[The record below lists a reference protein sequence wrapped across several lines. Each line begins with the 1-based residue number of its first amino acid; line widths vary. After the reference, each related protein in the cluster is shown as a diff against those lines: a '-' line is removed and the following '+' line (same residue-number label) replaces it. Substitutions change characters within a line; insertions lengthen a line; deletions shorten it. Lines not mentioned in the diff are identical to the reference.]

1 MRWARKPRV
10 KFKPSNSS
18 TITSYTK
25 MTKHVTISAV
35 YVISIIDP
43 DSNKTLLI
51 EKCIINFSQFQ
62 NLEHS
67 TVTLT
72 VLVNAII

>member
-1 MRWARKPRV
+1 
-10 KFKPSNSS
+10 
-18 TITSYTK
+18 